1 MSQMRVQRG
10 MEDESEDEGD
20 RRKILSHPGGV
31 WPNLQDGRK
40 APSKSSCVSLEHLD
54 LQINYVR
61 NPSANSVFILPCLFP
76 RVVPVEGEAWEVLHL
91 GSWQ

>member
-20 RRKILSHPGGV
+20 RRKVLSHLGGV

-61 NPSANSVFILPCLFP
+61 NPSANSVFILPYVCFQEWYP
-76 RVVPVEGEAWEVLHL
+76 WRERL
-91 GSWQ
+91 GKFCI